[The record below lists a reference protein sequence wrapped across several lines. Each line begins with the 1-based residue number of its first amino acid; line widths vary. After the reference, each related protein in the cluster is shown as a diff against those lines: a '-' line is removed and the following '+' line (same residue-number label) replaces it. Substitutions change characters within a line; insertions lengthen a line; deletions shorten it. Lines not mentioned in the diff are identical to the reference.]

1 MWMDYPGG
9 KWRKNMEKEEKRFGC
24 DECGHIF
31 VMECDEDMIPRFC
44 PFCSAPVYD
53 RDEEEESEYD
63 DDNYPFG
70 D

>member
-1 MWMDYPGG
+1 
-9 KWRKNMEKEEKRFGC
+9 MEKEEKRFGC

-53 RDEEEESEYD
+53 RDEAEESQYD